1 MDDFKKRL
9 LSMKNKTKAER
20 NKNGKEYMPY
30 KKYYDDENDEEQ
42 EVILLNKKRL
52 DNSEK
57 EEELNQ
63 CTQKDEII
71 EKEDKKSV
79 IKDNNQENNEDKEEN
94 NKKDVINDNDN
105 NKIINLKEEE
115 EKNTKDNI
123 KEKEEEKEK
132 DKNKVEDKDKDK
144 EKESDK
150 PKKNRKYKLTIKPSY
165 ITIEKRDNTKKRVVD
180 ATQFSNEYKSNELFN
195 WINIVLEDWEQYII
209 ENLNDKRVKSNFVSK
224 ELEKYK
230 QCTQNIRPLLN
241 LLQERKLHQ
250 VILDKLF
257 KVMVFAENRD
267 LLNAN
272 DRYIDLSIGNAAWP
286 MGLTMVGIHQRT
298 GKSSVAPTQV
308 AYILNDEETKK
319 YLQSIRRILSFL
331 QVRYNISPSQSV
343 YN

>member
-30 KKYYDDENDEEQ
+30 KKYFDDENDEEQ

-52 DNSEK
+52 DDSEK
-57 EEELNQ
+57 EEELKQ
-63 CTQKDEII
+63 SIQKDEII
-71 EKEDKKSV
+71 EREHKKS
-79 IKDNNQENNEDKEEN
+79 INKENDQEDNESKEEN
-94 NKKDVINDNDN
+94 KKKDVNKDNDN
-105 NKIINLKEEE
+105 NKTINLKEEE
-115 EKNTKDNI
+115 ENNSKDIDKDKN
-123 KEKEEEKEK
+123 EEK
-132 DKNKVEDKDKDK
+132 DKDEEKKKEDDK
-144 EKESDK
+144 S
-150 PKKNRKYKLTIKPSY
+150 KKNRKYKLTIKPSY

-298 GKSSVAPTQV
+298 GKSTVAPTQV